1 MVRLSSFI
9 ATLSSLQERDIMLIF
24 KMLIYKSQQ
33 KYGGAEL
40 AMVTKQENIAEIIRL
55 QSNFSCLVA
64 DLEHY

>member
-1 MVRLSSFI
+1 
-9 ATLSSLQERDIMLIF
+9 MLIF

-40 AMVTKQENIAEIIRL
+40 AMVAKQENIAQIIRL